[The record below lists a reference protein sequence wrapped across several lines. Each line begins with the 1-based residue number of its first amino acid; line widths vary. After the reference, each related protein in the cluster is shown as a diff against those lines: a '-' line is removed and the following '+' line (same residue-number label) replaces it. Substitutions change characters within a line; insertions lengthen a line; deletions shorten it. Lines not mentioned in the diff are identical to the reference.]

1 MYSLC
6 EYLHNIDDR
15 SNPKALISELK
26 IAIAPLGFEQ
36 IVYFVLRPPF
46 GQAGVESFN
55 SYPLEWIE
63 HYECQGF
70 YYDDLAF
77 LTAAARVTPFR
88 WDTLIANSEITK
100 RQRRVFEEAR
110 DFNIRNGVT
119 VPLHGP
125 GNGFATLTFSG
136 NLTKVQLDEVWKEH
150 ETELIAVGMYT
161 HEAVL
166 RNAERQGTA
175 YVTKLTNREQECLV
189 WTAQGKT
196 SWEISQILSISA
208 TTVQFHLK
216 NAMKKLGVYS
226 KLHAVVKSIIH
237 GLIIP

>member
-1 MYSLC
+1 MYSLW
-6 EYLHNIDDR
+6 EYLDNVRDQPD
-15 SNPKALISELK
+15 PGALFSGLK
-26 IAIAPLGFEQ
+26 SALAPLGFDQ
-36 IVYFVLRPPF
+36 IVYYVLRPSLDMPKP
-46 GQAGVESFN
+46 EDFN
-55 SYPLEWIE
+55 TYPHEWQQ
-63 HYECQGF
+63 HYVDRRYPQ
-70 YYDDLAF
+70 DDLVF
-77 LTAAARVTPFR
+77 RTAATRVTPFR

-100 RQRRVFEEAR
+100 RQRRVFDEAR

-150 ETELIAVGMYT
+150 ETEFTAVGMYT

-166 RNAERQGTA
+166 RNAERQGA
-175 YVTKLTNREQECLV
+175 ANVTKLTNREQECLV